1 MVNDF
6 SDDEEDEEE
15 EEEGGADLASEEMM
29 RELTTF
35 FGVHA
40 QKVKHVL
47 SLWNSHADLY
57 NSLCEKW
64 TSDTDTYREDRTYR
78 TMKAA
83 IDFLD
88 VLNDVSTRRH
98 KSWYAHLFITIV
110 PRQMRRWGDL
120 WRFSTRSVEG
130 RGGRL
135 KHIGRRMLCW
145 RRRSATYHRTVK
157 AKDGGSQIINQSY
170 NSTPERQLMRAACS
184 PEDRGHTQKRSKL
197 ATT

>member
-47 SLWNSHADLY
+47 SLWNSHAVLY

-78 TMKAA
+78 TM
-83 IDFLD
+83 
-88 VLNDVSTRRH
+88 
-98 KSWYAHLFITIV
+98 
-110 PRQMRRWGDL
+110 
-120 WRFSTRSVEG
+120 
-130 RGGRL
+130 
-135 KHIGRRMLCW
+135 
-145 RRRSATYHRTVK
+145 
-157 AKDGGSQIINQSY
+157 
-170 NSTPERQLMRAACS
+170 
-184 PEDRGHTQKRSKL
+184 
-197 ATT
+197 